1 MNKKIDLNDSSAWQ
15 SLNWDEEEVHP
26 DLKKSDAT
34 VNRSR
39 SAFFKRDNPEFSETM
54 SQVAIE
60 RNQDPDYLES
70 LRIGIAHRDNT
81 YQAESNAKPEV
92 KAKISKSLSGKPKT
106 EEHKQA
112 LKSTTTNRYGD
123 ANYEAA
129 HKAGLAKR
137 DKPFHA
143 GEYGIFQSRSEAAKY
158 ATGQG
163 LKNALKKFE
172 AWSKSNPEEYYFI
185 DLNSKDLN

>member
-1 MNKKIDLNDSSAWQ
+1 LTPNKFNPNDPSLWKDFDPFEKSS
-15 SLNWDEEEVHP
+15 DYV
-26 DLKKSDAT
+26 DGKSEARI
-34 VNRSR
+34 NRSK
-39 SAFFKRDNPEFSETM
+39 SASDKKGNKGFSNTM
-54 SQVAIE
+54 KGVAAE
-60 RNQDPDYLES
+60 RNQTAEYVEKYQV
-70 LRIGIAHRDNT
+70 GMANRDNT
-81 YQAESNAKPEV
+81 YQAESNARPEV
-92 KAKISKSLSGKPKT
+92 KEKISKALKDKPKT
-106 EEHKQA
+106 NEHKQA

-158 ATGQG
+158 AIKQG

-172 AWSKSNPEEYYFI
+172 AWSKSKPQEYYFI
-185 DLNSKDLN
+185 KEEK